1 MRFNDVPIVSIAGN
15 GYRIYFWY
23 ISQIE
28 AVNLQQNSAK
38 SKAKI
43 SASLYDIIF
52 LYRD

>member
-28 AVNLQQNSAK
+28 AVNLLQNSDL
-38 SKAKI
+38 SKKQC
-43 SASLYDIIF
+43 IIV
-52 LYRD
+52 